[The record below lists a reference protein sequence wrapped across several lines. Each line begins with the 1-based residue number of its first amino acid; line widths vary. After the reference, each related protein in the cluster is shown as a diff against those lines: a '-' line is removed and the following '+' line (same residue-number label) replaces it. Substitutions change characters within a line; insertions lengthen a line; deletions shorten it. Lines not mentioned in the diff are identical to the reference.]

1 MRRRR
6 RLDLYHPVHVFR
18 GGLLEYSSM
27 RASTKGL
34 VS

>member
-6 RLDLYHPVHVFR
+6 RLDLDHPVHLFC
-18 GGLLEYSSM
+18 GGMLEYSSM
-27 RASTKGL
+27 HASTKGM